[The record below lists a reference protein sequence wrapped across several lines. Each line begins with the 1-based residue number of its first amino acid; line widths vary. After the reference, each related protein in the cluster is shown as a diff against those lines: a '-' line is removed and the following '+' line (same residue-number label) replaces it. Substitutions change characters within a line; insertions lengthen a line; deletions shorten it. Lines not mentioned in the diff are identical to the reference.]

1 MSELRIQAEM
11 AAFSIEPEE
20 LHGMVCGMAVNGSPE
35 FVLSDF
41 VDLVGID
48 ALSDQE
54 SLGAFVNSALDEL
67 HDQNM
72 IFQPLI
78 ADDEDL
84 IVKRVETIANWAGG
98 FLVGFAAGLNVE
110 HSELPVDVQEIIKDF
125 VSLTSLDPEDY
136 QEADFE
142 PGELEEHEASLTEV
156 HEYLRVSTMLILAL
170 MDDHAAVESA
180 ID

>member
-1 MSELRIQAEM
+1 MGVA
-11 AAFSIEPEE
+11 
-20 LHGMVCGMAVNGSPE
+20 
-35 FVLSDF
+35 
-41 VDLVGID
+41 
-48 ALSDQE
+48 
-54 SLGAFVNSALDEL
+54 
-67 HDQNM
+67 
-72 IFQPLI
+72 
-78 ADDEDL
+78 ADDPGERQVAAEEVL
-84 IVKRVETIANWAGG
+84 AGLAQC
-98 FLVGFAAGLNVE
+98 LVGFAAGLNVE

>member
-20 LHGMVCGMAVNGSPE
+20 LHGMVCGMAVNGNPE

-67 HDQNM
+67 HDQ
-72 IFQPLI
+72 
-78 ADDEDL
+78 
-84 IVKRVETIANWAGG
+84 KY
-98 FLVGFAAGLNVE
+98 
-110 HSELPVDVQEIIKDF
+110 DF
-125 VSLTSLDPEDY
+125 PAT
-136 QEADFE
+136 
-142 PGELEEHEASLTEV
+142 GC
-156 HEYLRVSTMLILAL
+156 
-170 MDDHAAVESA
+170 
-180 ID
+180 